1 MWGRIV
7 VIGIVTSLP
16 IGWSVSAYSARS
28 NELIRKLQG
37 TVQSGGWQAG
47 GAPGVFPP
55 SDVDG
60 GPHALPAPVLIHKG
74 LKPGDVIAWGKPMR
88 SDHAGPNDDCVYN
101 FGVEITITSGS
112 RTVGLRKGPECTV
125 VLDRI
130 IDVDVISDHAASA
143 RRP

>member
-1 MWGRIV
+1 MLTLIGNVRRSVPIFVASVFIHSALAADESHARLGTYFFPLAPAELKAYGVAEPGAVIV
-7 VIGIVTSLP
+7 GVAT
-16 IGWSVSAYSARS
+16 
-28 NELIRKLQG
+28 G
-37 TVQSGGWQAG
+37 T
-47 GAPGVFPP
+47 GAEEV
-55 SDVDG
+55 
-60 GPHALPAPVLIHKG
+60 G